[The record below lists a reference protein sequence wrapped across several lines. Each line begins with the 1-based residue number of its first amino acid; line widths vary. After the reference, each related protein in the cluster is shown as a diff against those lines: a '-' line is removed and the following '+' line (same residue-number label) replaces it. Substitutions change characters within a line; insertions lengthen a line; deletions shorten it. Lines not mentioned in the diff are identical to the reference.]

1 MPEAIAR
8 ARKIATVRQSD
19 HPWGP
24 MTDLELLKSAQL
36 YGSDVQTGEE
46 GLTLAAILLFGT
58 ENAILTAIPHHRTD
72 AILRRVNVDRYDDRD
87 DIRTNLLDSHDRLMA
102 FAAKHLNDPF
112 FLEGTQRISLRA
124 TIMRELIVNML
135 IHREYTNAF
144 PAKLIIER
152 NRLVTENANR
162 PHGYGRIDPATFSPF
177 PKNPKIARIFKEI
190 GMADELGS
198 GVRKL
203 YRYSRAWYGHE
214 PEMIEDDIF
223 RVILPL
229 EDEVSATEGDVGEVS
244 GKKPAGVSGD
254 KEASGKSVGN
264 DKTQGKTQ
272 GKTEEQILE
281 LLRWNPGLSTPELAR
296 NVGKSESAVYRAM
309 RKLRESGRLKRVGP
323 AKGGHWEVL

>member
-1 MPEAIAR
+1 MTAATSSSVLPT
-8 ARKIATVRQSD
+8 TVRWSVS
-19 HPWGP
+19 
-24 MTDLELLKSAQL
+24 L
-36 YGSDVQTGEE
+36 
-46 GLTLAAILLFGT
+46 LTLAAILLFGT

-112 FLEGTQRISLRA
+112 FLEGTQRVSLRA

-203 YRYSRAWYGHE
+203 YRYSSSWYGHE

-229 EDEVSATEGDVGEVS
+229 EDEVSKTEGDIEETS
-244 GKKPAGVSGD
+244 GNKPSETAKNEETSGI
-254 KEASGKSVGN
+254 ASGKTS
-264 DKTQGKTQ
+264 GKRRGRTARMILGQ
-272 GKTEEQILE
+272 MEANPQI
-281 LLRWNPGLSTPELAR
+281 TIPELSAICGVSERSIER
-296 NVGKSESAVYRAM
+296 NIQ
-309 RKLRESGRLKRVGP
+309 KLRESGRLRRSGS
-323 AKGGHWEVL
+323 AKEGYWEVE